1 MAADKQAVFDSIDS
15 LALCLPAM
23 AGMVATWRVDTAR
36 MRSQAGEGYTL
47 ATEIADWLAR
57 QGVPFASAH
66 EVAGA
71 VVLHCERRGIELE
84 ALSAEDL
91 AGIDSRLGPT
101 VLPHLTLERAV
112 AARSARGGTAP
123 ERVAEQRERLI
134 DKLAAQRR
142 WAEGA
147 GSHPGSD

>member
-1 MAADKQAVFDSIDS
+1 
-15 LALCLPAM
+15 
-23 AGMVATWRVDTAR
+23 